1 MGQQVSALMTTT
13 RRAVGLC
20 LLLITF
26 AAVASA
32 KEPPQDVLGV
42 WPGMSEAEVRR
53 LMDKV
58 GREVREERQKQKVW
72 EVSDAHVS
80 HVIVRF
86 SGDNVV
92 RWVTAMA
99 RKEGDG
105 RLRYSD
111 LGDTSR
117 AEHKTDGRNH
127 TYIWRV
133 AARKGRPG
141 FLVVAGGSDPQYLTS
156 YRLTRTFE

>member
-1 MGQQVSALMTTT
+1 ML
-13 RRAVGLC
+13 R
-20 LLLITF
+20 TF
-26 AAVASA
+26 AACLILLVSCGAAASA
-32 KEPPQDVLGV
+32 KEPPHDVLGV
-42 WPGMSEAEVRR
+42 RPGMGEREVRR
-53 LMDKV
+53 LLDRV

-72 EVSDAHVS
+72 EVRDAHIS
-80 HVIVRF
+80 HVIIRF
-86 SGDNVV
+86 SNDNVV

-99 RKEGDG
+99 RAEGEG
-105 RLRYSD
+105 RLRYAD
-111 LGDTSR
+111 LGDTRR

-127 TYIWRV
+127 TYIWKV

>member
-1 MGQQVSALMTTT
+1 MLRTVI
-13 RRAVGLC
+13 VC
-20 LLLITF
+20 LLLLASF
-26 AAVASA
+26 GAVVAA
-32 KEPPQDVLGV
+32 KEPPHDVLGV
-42 WPGMSEAEVRR
+42 RPGMSETEVRR
-53 LMDKV
+53 LLDKV

-72 EVSDAHVS
+72 EVGDAHIS

-105 RLRYSD
+105 RLRYAD

-133 AARKGRPG
+133 AASEGRPG

>member
-1 MGQQVSALMTTT
+1 MLRTVL
-13 RRAVGLC
+13 VC
-20 LLLITF
+20 LLMLVLLG
-26 AAVASA
+26 AAASA
-32 KEPPQDVLGV
+32 QEPPQDVLGV
-42 WPGMSEAEVRR
+42 RPGMSEGEVRS
-53 LMDKV
+53 LLDKA

-72 EVSDAHVS
+72 EVKDGRVS

-99 RKEGDG
+99 RKEGEG
-105 RLRYSD
+105 RLRYAD

-133 AARKGRPG
+133 AASKGRPG
-141 FLVVAGGSDPQYLTS
+141 FLVVAGGSDPQYITS
-156 YRLTRTFE
+156 YRLTRTFQ

>member
-1 MGQQVSALMTTT
+1 MLRTVLA
-13 RRAVGLC
+13 C
-20 LLLITF
+20 FLLLASF
-26 AAVASA
+26 GSVASA

-42 WPGMSEAEVRR
+42 RPGMSETEVRR
-53 LMDKV
+53 LLDKV

-72 EVSDAHVS
+72 EVGDAHIS

-86 SGDNVV
+86 SNDNVV

-111 LGDTSR
+111 VGDTRR

-127 TYIWRV
+127 TYIWKV

>member
-1 MGQQVSALMTTT
+1 MLRTVI
-13 RRAVGLC
+13 VC
-20 LLLITF
+20 LLLLASF
-26 AAVASA
+26 GAVASA
-32 KEPPQDVLGV
+32 KEPPHDVLGV
-42 WPGMSEAEVRR
+42 RPGMSEPEVRR
-53 LMDKV
+53 LLDKV

-72 EVSDAHVS
+72 EVRDAHIS

-86 SGDNVV
+86 SADNLV

-99 RKEGDG
+99 RREGDG
-105 RLRYSD
+105 RLRYAD
-111 LGDTSR
+111 VGDTRR

-127 TYIWRV
+127 TYIWKV

>member
-1 MGQQVSALMTTT
+1 MLRTVLA
-13 RRAVGLC
+13 C
-20 LLLITF
+20 FLLLAPF
-26 AAVASA
+26 GAAASA
-32 KEPPQDVLGV
+32 KEPPRDVLGV
-42 WPGMSEAEVRR
+42 RPGMTEGEVRR

-72 EVSDAHVS
+72 EVSDARIS

-86 SGDNVV
+86 SNDNVV

-111 LGDTSR
+111 LGDTRR

-127 TYIWRV
+127 TYIWKV

>member
-1 MGQQVSALMTTT
+1 MLRTVVVFLLMLVSFGAL
-13 RRAVGLC
+13 
-20 LLLITF
+20 
-26 AAVASA
+26 ASA
-32 KEPPQDVLGV
+32 QEPPQDVLGV
-42 WPGMSEAEVRR
+42 RPGMGESDVRR
-53 LMDKV
+53 LLDKV

-72 EVSDAHVS
+72 EVRDPRIT

-86 SGDNVV
+86 GNDNVV

-99 RKEGDG
+99 RREGEG

-111 LGDTSR
+111 VGDTRR

-133 AARKGRPG
+133 AARGGRPG

>member
-1 MGQQVSALMTTT
+1 MFRTFVACLILLVSC
-13 RRAVGLC
+13 G
-20 LLLITF
+20 
-26 AAVASA
+26 AVASA
-32 KEPPQDVLGV
+32 KEPPHDVLGV
-42 WPGMSEAEVRR
+42 RPGMAEREVRR
-53 LMDKV
+53 LLDKV

-72 EVSDAHVS
+72 EVRDPHIS
-80 HVIVRF
+80 HVIIRF
-86 SGDNVV
+86 SNDNVV

-99 RKEGDG
+99 RAEGEG
-105 RLRYSD
+105 RLRYTD
-111 LGDTSR
+111 LGDTRR

-127 TYIWRV
+127 TYIWKV